1 MLSVIYTLIP
11 VILIILI
18 GMILKRISI
27 FSDESWVGVEHLCY
41 FVLFPALLIKT
52 VAIAR
57 LEAIDL
63 LYFSAML
70 LFAIITMSGIL
81 LLLYPV
87 LNRGFRISAASFTSL
102 LQGATRW
109 NGFIALSIVG
119 LLIGEKGLA
128 YMAITM
134 VVIIPPLNIINV
146 AVLAAFTSEEQSLS
160 SVFLRLLQNPFI
172 IACLI
177 GALLNLSGIGLPSL
191 LLPVFDI
198 IGGGALGLGLLT
210 VGAGVRFGLIA
221 DRRFLIAFGSLL
233 RLLGMPLIMFIGAWL
248 FGIEGVP
255 LTVAVIAGAV
265 PAASSSYILARQ
277 MGGDAPLMASLIT
290 VQLMVSTLTLPVMIW
305 LSGIPPG

>member
-27 FSDESWVGVEHLCY
+27 FSDESWISIERLCY
-41 FVLFPALLIKT
+41 FVLFPALLIKI

-70 LFAIITMSGIL
+70 LFAIISMSGIL

-87 LNRGFRISAASFTSL
+87 LRRGFRISAASFTSL

-198 IGGGALGLGLLT
+198 IGGGALGLGLLM
-210 VGAGVRFGLIA
+210 VGAGVRFGMIA
-221 DRRFLIAFGSLL
+221 DRRFLITFGSLL
-233 RLLGMPLIMFIGAWL
+233 RLLGMPLLIFIGAWL

-277 MGGDAPLMASLIT
+277 MGGDAPLMASLIS
-290 VQLMVSTLTLPVMIW
+290 VQLMLSTLTLPVMIW
-305 LSGIPPG
+305 LSGMPLG